1 MKRFPALIWPLMS
14 LAFILILM
22 GLSHWQWEEIV
33 LGTLGALGVFG
44 AAAYLSTRGHDQEG
58 RPRPPRMGLA
68 MGGIAAFYLLSAAAA
83 AIADA
88 KYAVL
93 ALLAGLIPASAALL
107 LIATMRSKTAAGTT
121 RPEDEQR
128 ATADDGA
135 PGIGMDHETPLGDT
149 TEHSHAERVAQP
161 DGRLERQG
169 QTHDADHLNER
180 LRKCRSAYG

>member
-14 LAFILILM
+14 LALPLILM

-68 MGGIAAFYLLSAAAA
+68 MGGIAAF
-83 AIADA
+83 
-88 KYAVL
+88 
-93 ALLAGLIPASAALL
+93 
-107 LIATMRSKTAAGTT
+107 
-121 RPEDEQR
+121 
-128 ATADDGA
+128 
-135 PGIGMDHETPLGDT
+135 LGDT

-161 DGRLERQG
+161 DGRFERQG
-169 QTHDADHLNER
+169 QNTR
-180 LRKCRSAYG
+180 R